1 MASSIFHKD
10 LLVVPPEAQYHPKG
24 HSDDLIVSH
33 RLKKVFP
40 ENTTPVGENS
50 SIRFHIYGAGQ
61 HIDMNSVR
69 LFFNVRRNTTA
80 AEQTTNTGK
89 EQLAKLASAPIRFQE
104 WIGSLFRT
112 VEIRLN
118 NQTLISRIDYRNI
131 LHHITGIYTIN
142 EAWKQSSNGAN
153 EGYVNQ
159 LAYRNYLGELVPA
172 NSFQKAVLAT
182 HDQQYCIQFD
192 LENIFTTQKYVPL
205 DLVRSIDIEL
215 ITEYNNRVLVRD
227 FCQLGHNYNS
237 QTSFSYP
244 FITHGKGTAATDSN
258 IELAGAAGIELSQ
271 YNSKSKSELITI
283 NDNLNGAGGYYSEE
297 IGKGYLISDYYLTAD
312 FYQFSDSYRAQLE
325 QTLLSTGIIFPMRGF
340 INISEQLTPGTRHEI
355 RIRRSLTSV
364 KTLFLSF
371 ELDSLSTK
379 GELEVNGSKQYFA
392 DPMSTFLRHNLKSYQ
407 VLLNGVPIQGHRID
421 TSYIAPGDAYGS
433 TKNAEHILENN
444 KAFKIHGN
452 HVISGTS
459 SAFTS
464 KFQLVPIEVNDSV
477 LLGELCFE
485 SANGV
490 VYSSAAGLKT
500 AQTDEKFV
508 IGVNLEKCRTVSGSS
523 MQEIVVL
530 FEWEQ
535 STPQNLQLMS
545 FLYYDQ
551 HLEIRPGFDFI
562 LHE

>member
-69 LFFNVRRNTTA
+69 LFFNVRRNTLA
-80 AEQTTNTGK
+80 ADTSSVEGK

-227 FCQLGHNYNS
+227 FCQLGR
-237 QTSFSYP
+237 TSDSISNFYTP
-244 FITHGKGTAATDSN
+244 FISHAKGDEATNSDVV
-258 IELAGAAGIELSQ
+258 LAGTNIALNVYKNQSITALIE
-271 YNSKSKSELITI
+271 I
-283 NDNLNGAGGYYSEE
+283 NDKLNGAGGYYSEE

-379 GELEVNGSKQYFA
+379 GELKVNGFNEYYA

-421 TSYIAPGDAYGS
+421 TSYLAPGAFSGS

-459 SAFTS
+459 TAFTS
-464 KFQLVPIEVNDSV
+464 KFQLIPVIEKQSDTAT
-477 LLGELCFE
+477 GELSFSKDE
-485 SANGV
+485 
-490 VYSSAAGLKT
+490 GLVFTNLSKLQFG
-500 AQTDEKFV
+500 QTDEKFV

>member
-1 MASSIFHKD
+1 
-10 LLVVPPEAQYHPKG
+10 
-24 HSDDLIVSH
+24 
-33 RLKKVFP
+33 
-40 ENTTPVGENS
+40 
-50 SIRFHIYGAGQ
+50 
-61 HIDMNSVR
+61 MNSVR
-69 LFFNVRRNTTA
+69 LFFNVRRNTTTA
-80 AEQTTNTGK
+80 TTTTQEGQ

-159 LAYRNYLGELVPA
+159 LAYRNHLGELIPA

-182 HDQQYCIQFD
+182 YDQQYCIQFD

-215 ITEYNNRVLVRD
+215 ITEYNNRALVRD
-227 FCQLGHNYNS
+227 FCQLGSSSDVSH
-237 QTSFSYP
+237 SFYKP
-244 FITHGKGTAATDSN
+244 FISHGDDQLATTSNVILDGTDT
-258 IELAGAAGIELSQ
+258 ELKDLYQ
-271 YNSKSKSELITI
+271 L
-283 NDNLNGAGGYYSEE
+283 NDLNLVSLNDVCNGPGGYFNEE
-297 IGKGYLISDYYLTAD
+297 IGKGYLISDYYVTAD

-364 KTLFLSF
+364 KTLFMSF

-379 GELEVNGSKQYFA
+379 GEVVDIDNDKQYFT

-407 VLLNGVPIQGHRID
+407 VLLNGVPIQGHKID
-421 TSYIAPGDAYGS
+421 TSYIAPGDGYGS

-452 HVISGTS
+452 HVVSGTS
-459 SAFTS
+459 SAFTN
-464 KFQLVPIEVNDSV
+464 KFQLVPVRRNHTDVARSGTLCYHGGGGGGDIGLISTSPR
-477 LLGELCFE
+477 LLEG
-485 SANGV
+485 
-490 VYSSAAGLKT
+490 K
-500 AQTDEKFV
+500 TDEKFV

-530 FEWEQ
+530 FEWER